1 VSWALEPEGGKVIE
15 LQPPNSKLQ
24 INTNYSA
31 TLFLSLHRAS
41 PLPSPKRL
49 RAGRPQRKAEGEG
62 FGNQNIMVSYVKW
75 ISSSKQS
82 LWRTIGLFFILM
94 GPGIITSNVDNDAGG
109 ITTYSLAGAEY
120 GLKLVW
126 SLIPIMIAL
135 IVIQEM
141 CARMGVVTGKGL
153 SDLIREKFGA
163 KITFYL
169 VIGVFLTNMGNVLSE
184 FAGVAAGWE
193 VFGVNKFIS
202 VPISAFLVWLMVV
215 KGSYKSVEKVFLIA
229 CVFYI
234 SYIITGVIV
243 KPDWGNVFDQFLH
256 PRLSFQPSEM
266 TMLIGIVGTTIAPW
280 MQFYLQASIVE
291 KGIKTEDYKFARF
304 DVVFGAIAVHIVA
317 FFIILVC
324 AETLF
329 KHGVKIETAKDAA
342 LSLAPLAGKYCTYL
356 FAFGL
361 INASLFAAS
370 ILPLSTTYL
379 ICEGLG
385 WEAGIDKKFIEAPQ
399 FYGFYSLI
407 IFLGAGI
414 ILYPSFPLIPIM
426 YFSQVLNGMVLP
438 FILIFMLLLIN
449 DKKLMMNYTNGPVF
463 NIIAWVTSIVMIAL
477 TLLLI
482 IQML

>member
-1 VSWALEPEGGKVIE
+1 M
-15 LQPPNSKLQ
+15 
-24 INTNYSA
+24 TNY
-31 TLFLSLHRAS
+31 TRW
-41 PLPSPKRL
+41 
-49 RAGRPQRKAEGEG
+49 
-62 FGNQNIMVSYVKW
+62 V
-75 ISSSKQS
+75 SSSRSS
-82 LWRTIGLFFILM
+82 LWRTVGLFFILM

-109 ITTYSLAGAEY
+109 ITTYSLAGAQF

-141 CARMGVVTGKGL
+141 GSRMGVVTGKGL

-169 VIGVFLTNMGNVLSE
+169 MIGMFLTNMGNVISE
-184 FAGVAAGWE
+184 FAGVAAGME

-202 VPISAFLVWLMVV
+202 VPVSALLVWWMVV
-215 KGSYKSVEKVFLIA
+215 KGTYKSVEKAFLVA

-243 KPDWGNVFDQFLH
+243 KPDWENVLQQFLK
-256 PRLSFQPSEM
+256 PQLSLNPPEM
-266 TMLIGIVGTTIAPW
+266 TMVIGLVGTTIAPW

-291 KGIKTEDYKFARF
+291 KGIKIEDYKFARF
-304 DVVFGAIAVHIVA
+304 DVVLGSVIVHIVA

-329 KHGVKIETAKDAA
+329 KNGIRIETAKDAA
-342 LSLAPLAGKYCTYL
+342 LSLKPLAGKYCTYL

-361 INASLFAAS
+361 VNASLFAAS

-385 WEAGIDKKFIEAPQ
+385 WEVGIDKKFVEAPQ
-399 FYGFYSLI
+399 FYGFYSLM

-414 ILYPSFPLIPIM
+414 ILYPNLPLIPIM
-426 YFSQVLNGMVLP
+426 YFSQVINGMVLP
-438 FILIFMLLLIN
+438 FVLIFMLLLIN
-449 DKKLMMNYTNGPVF
+449 DKKLMMGYTNGPIF
-463 NIIAWVTSIVMIAL
+463 NIIAWATSAVMIGL
-477 TLLLI
+477 TLLLLIQI
-482 IQML
+482 I

>member
-1 VSWALEPEGGKVIE
+1 M
-15 LQPPNSKLQ
+15 
-24 INTNYSA
+24 TDY
-31 TLFLSLHRAS
+31 
-41 PLPSPKRL
+41 KRW
-49 RAGRPQRKAEGEG
+49 
-62 FGNQNIMVSYVKW
+62 V
-75 ISSSKQS
+75 SSSKGS
-82 LWRTIGLFFILM
+82 LWRTVGLFFILM

-109 ITTYSLAGAEY
+109 ITTYSLAGAQF
-120 GLKLVW
+120 GLKLIW

-169 VIGVFLTNMGNVLSE
+169 MIGVFLTNMGNVFSE
-184 FAGVAAGWE
+184 FAGLAAGME

-202 VPISAFLVWLMVV
+202 VPIGAFLVWWMVV
-215 KGSYKSVEKVFLIA
+215 KGTYKSVEKAFLVA
-229 CVFYI
+229 CVFYV
-234 SYIITGVIV
+234 SYIITGIIV
-243 KPDWGNVFDQFLH
+243 KPDWEHVFSQFAHPTLSLH
-256 PRLSFQPSEM
+256 PSEM
-266 TMLIGIVGTTIAPW
+266 TMLIGVVGTTIAPW

-291 KGIKTEDYKFARF
+291 KGIKIEEYKFARF
-304 DVVFGAIAVHIVA
+304 DVVMGAIAVHIVA

-329 KHGVKIETAKDAA
+329 KSGVRIETAKDAA
-342 LSLAPLAGKYCTYL
+342 LSLKPLAGKYCTYL

-361 INASLFAAS
+361 VNASLFAAS

-385 WEAGIDKKFIEAPQ
+385 WEVGIDKKFVEAPQ

-414 ILYPSFPLIPIM
+414 VLYPNFPLIPIM
-426 YFSQVLNGMVLP
+426 YFSQVINGMVLP

-449 DKKLMMNYTNGPVF
+449 DKKLMGDHTNGPLF
-463 NIIAWVTSIVMIAL
+463 NAITWITTIVMIGF
-477 TLLLI
+477 TLLLL
-482 IQML
+482 IQMI

>member
-1 VSWALEPEGGKVIE
+1 MIE
-15 LQPPNSKLQ
+15 S
-24 INTNYSA
+24 Y
-31 TLFLSLHRAS
+31 
-41 PLPSPKRL
+41 
-49 RAGRPQRKAEGEG
+49 GR
-62 FGNQNIMVSYVKW
+62 W
-75 ISSSKQS
+75 ISSSKRS
-82 LWRTIGLFFILM
+82 LWRTVGLFFILM

-109 ITTYSLAGAEY
+109 ITTYSLAGAQY
-120 GLKLVW
+120 GLKLIW
-126 SLIPIMIAL
+126 SLVPIMISL

-169 VIGVFLTNMGNVLSE
+169 MIGVFLTNMGNVFSE
-184 FAGVAAGWE
+184 FAGVAAGME

-202 VPISAFLVWLMVV
+202 VPISAFLVWWMVV
-215 KGSYKSVEKVFLIA
+215 KGTYKSVEKAFLVA

-234 SYIITGVIV
+234 SYIVTGVIV
-243 KPDWGNVFDQFLH
+243 KPNWSEVVGHFLN
-256 PRLSFQPSEM
+256 PRLSLQPSEM
-266 TMLIGIVGTTIAPW
+266 TMLIGVVGTTIAPW

-291 KGIKTEDYKFARF
+291 KGIKIEEYKFARF
-304 DVVFGAIAVHIVA
+304 DVVMGAVMVHVVA

-329 KHGVKIETAKDAA
+329 KNGVRIETAKDAA
-342 LSLAPLAGKYCTYL
+342 LSLYPLAGKYCSYL

-361 INASLFAAS
+361 VNASLFSAS

-385 WEAGIDKKFIEAPQ
+385 WEAGIDKKFVEAPQ

-414 ILYPSFPLIPIM
+414 ILYPNFPLIPIM
-426 YFSQVLNGMVLP
+426 YFSQVINGMVLP
-438 FILIFMLLLIN
+438 FVLIFMLLLIN
-449 DKKLMMNYTNGPVF
+449 DKKLMMGYTNGPIF
-463 NIIAWVTSIVMIAL
+463 NTVAWVTTIVMIGL
-477 TLLLI
+477 TLLLL
-482 IQML
+482 IQSI

>member
-1 VSWALEPEGGKVIE
+1 MADYK
-15 LQPPNSKLQ
+15 
-24 INTNYSA
+24 
-31 TLFLSLHRAS
+31 
-41 PLPSPKRL
+41 
-49 RAGRPQRKAEGEG
+49 
-62 FGNQNIMVSYVKW
+62 KW
-75 ISSSKQS
+75 VSSSRRS

-120 GLKLVW
+120 GLKLIW

-135 IVIQEM
+135 IVVQEM
-141 CARMGVVTGKGL
+141 GARMGVVTGKGL

-169 VIGVFLTNMGNVLSE
+169 IIGLFLTNMGNVLSE
-184 FAGVAAGWE
+184 FAGVAAGME

-202 VPISAFLVWLMVV
+202 VPASAFLVWWMVV
-215 KGSYKSVEKVFLIA
+215 KGTYKSVEKAFLVA
-229 CVFYI
+229 CIFYI
-234 SYIITGVIV
+234 SYIITGIIV
-243 KPDWGNVFDQFLH
+243 KPDWGYVFEQFLH
-256 PRLSFQPSEM
+256 PQLSLQPSET
-266 TMLIGIVGTTIAPW
+266 TMVIGLVGTTIAPW

-304 DVVFGAIAVHIVA
+304 DVVLGAVMVHVVA

-329 KHGVKIETAKDAA
+329 KHGVRIETAKDAA

-361 INASLFAAS
+361 VNASLFAAS

-385 WEAGIDKKFIEAPQ
+385 WEAGIDKKLVEAPQ

-414 ILYPSFPLIPIM
+414 ILYPNFPLIPIM
-426 YFSQVLNGMVLP
+426 YFSQVVNGMVLP
-438 FILIFMLLLIN
+438 FILIFMLLIIN
-449 DKKLMMNYTNGPVF
+449 DKKIMMDHTNGPIF
-463 NIIAWVTSIVMIAL
+463 NAVAWVTSIVMIVL
-477 TLLLI
+477 TFLLI
-482 IQML
+482 IRMV

>member
-1 VSWALEPEGGKVIE
+1 MA
-15 LQPPNSKLQ
+15 
-24 INTNYSA
+24 NYV
-31 TLFLSLHRAS
+31 RW
-41 PLPSPKRL
+41 
-49 RAGRPQRKAEGEG
+49 
-62 FGNQNIMVSYVKW
+62 V
-75 ISSSKQS
+75 SSSKQS
-82 LWRTIGLFFILM
+82 IWRTVGLFFILM

-184 FAGVAAGWE
+184 FAGVAAGFE

-215 KGSYKSVEKVFLIA
+215 KGSYKSVEKAFLVA

-234 SYIITGVIV
+234 SYVITGIIV
-243 KPDWGNVFDQFLH
+243 KPNWGNVFEQFLH
-256 PRLSFQPSEM
+256 PRLSLQPSEM

-385 WEAGIDKKFIEAPQ
+385 WEVGIDKKFMEAPQ

-414 ILYPSFPLIPIM
+414 ILYPKFPLIPIM

-438 FILIFMLLLIN
+438 FVLIFMLLLIN
-449 DKKLMMNYTNGPVF
+449 DKKLMMNYTNGPIF
-463 NIIAWVTSIVMIAL
+463 NVIAWVTSVGMIGL

-482 IQML
+482 IQTF